1 MRDYFEAVTLGAFS
15 LRNAGKAAKFGA
27 LVRETP
33 VYFTLFHFILVSIAL
48 NFPVMLSITRLPPY
62 EVYTRLYGENYTRF
76 LPEEIQGAFTENTLE
91 GGQGNEA
98 LIDDFNL
105 YMYGNGYGKT
115 IMLPLIG
122 MAFALILILQAVFYL
137 LAGFFMGLQR
147 MVSSP
152 LSFPCRLSFL
162 VFSSTLPAFLSA
174 LFGLWMPT
182 VHIIIFYFAVIIIS
196 FQRNI
201 INTSC

>member
-1 MRDYFEAVTLGAFS
+1 VKAYFETVTLGAFS
-15 LRNAGKAAKFGA
+15 FRNAGKAAKFSVLA
-27 LVRETP
+27 REIPTR
-33 VYFTLFHFILVSIAL
+33 FALFHFILVSIAL
-48 NFPVMLSITRLPPY
+48 NFPIMLSITRLPPY
-62 EVYTRLYGENYTRF
+62 EVYTRLYGENFTRI
-76 LPEEIQGAFTENTLE
+76 LPEEMQTVFTGNTPE
-91 GGQGNEA
+91 GGQRNEA

-105 YMYGNGYGKT
+105 YMYRNGYGKT

-122 MAFALILILQAVFYL
+122 MAFTLVLILQAVFYL

-147 MVSSP
+147 MVFSP
-152 LSFPCRLSFL
+152 LPFPCRLSFL

-196 FQRNI
+196 FQR
-201 INTSC
+201 SKH